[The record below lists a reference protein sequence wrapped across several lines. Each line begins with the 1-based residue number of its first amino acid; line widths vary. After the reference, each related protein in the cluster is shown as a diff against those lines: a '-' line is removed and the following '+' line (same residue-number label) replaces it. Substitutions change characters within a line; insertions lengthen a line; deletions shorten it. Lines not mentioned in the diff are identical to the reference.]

1 MHGSIVA
8 TGVPAAACRFQ
19 RGFIAINR
27 PCPGHLRPGERMPI
41 AEQTLAEPAT
51 TTRAALHPPADA
63 AASCVLTV
71 LTLNIHKGFSTFN
84 RRLVLHELRDA
95 VRETGADLVFLQ
107 EVIGEHQLHSTLQP
121 RWPQTSHYEFLA
133 DTNWSAFA
141 YGRNAVY
148 PEGHHG
154 NALLSKYPIRHHANH
169 DVSTA
174 GREPRGL
181 LHCVVSAPVA
191 TGELHLVCVHLDLHA
206 RQRRRQLGLLCELI
220 AREVPDNAPLVVAGD
235 FNDWTLHAHDRLR
248 DEARLREIFVER
260 RGKAA
265 RTFPARWP
273 LLRLDRIYV
282 RNVQVRADVV
292 LSLRPWSHLS
302 DHAGLLAEIAA

>member
-1 MHGSIVA
+1 MSMLE
-8 TGVPAAACRFQ
+8 TTPARDDDQPLPSPARAACVFK
-19 RGFIAINR
+19 
-27 PCPGHLRPGERMPI
+27 
-41 AEQTLAEPAT
+41 
-51 TTRAALHPPADA
+51 
-63 AASCVLTV
+63 V
-71 LTLNIHKGFSTFN
+71 LTLNIHKGFSSFN

-95 VRETGADLVFLQ
+95 VRETGADVVFLQ
-107 EVIGEHQLHSTLQP
+107 EVIGEHALHASLQP
-121 RWPQTSHYEFLA
+121 AWPQTPHYEFLA
-133 DTNWSAFA
+133 DSTWSAFA

-154 NALLSKYPIRHHANH
+154 NALLSKYPIVRHANH
-169 DVSTA
+169 DVSVA

-181 LHCVVSAPVA
+181 LHCVVAAPVA
-191 TGELHLVCVHLDLHA
+191 GGELHVICVHLDLHA

-220 AREVPDNAPLVVAGD
+220 AREVPPAAPLVVAGD

-248 DEARLREIFVER
+248 DDAGLHEIFVER

-282 RNVQVRADVV
+282 RHVRTRADIV

-302 DHAGLLAEIAA
+302 DHAGLLAELAA

>member
-1 MHGSIVA
+1 MSI
-8 TGVPAAACRFQ
+8 P
-19 RGFIAINR
+19 
-27 PCPGHLRPGERMPI
+27 EK
-41 AEQTLAEPAT
+41 
-51 TTRAALHPPADA
+51 
-63 AASCVLTV
+63 AASPTACVFKV

-95 VRETGADLVFLQ
+95 VRETEADVVFLQ
-107 EVIGEHQLHSTLQP
+107 EVIGEHSLHSARP
-121 RWPQTSHYEFLA
+121 RWPQAPIYEFLA
-133 DTNWSAFA
+133 DSTWSAYA

-154 NALLSKYPIRHHANH
+154 NALLSKYPIQRYNNH
-169 DVSTA
+169 DVSVA

-206 RQRRRQLGLLCELI
+206 RQRRRQLGLLCELV
-220 AREVPDNAPLVVAGD
+220 AREVPTDAPLVVAGD

-248 DEARLREIFVER
+248 DEAQLSEIFVHR

-273 LLRLDRIYV
+273 FLRLDRIYV
-282 RNVQVRADVV
+282 RNVEVRADVV

-302 DHAGLLAEIAA
+302 DHAGLLAELAA